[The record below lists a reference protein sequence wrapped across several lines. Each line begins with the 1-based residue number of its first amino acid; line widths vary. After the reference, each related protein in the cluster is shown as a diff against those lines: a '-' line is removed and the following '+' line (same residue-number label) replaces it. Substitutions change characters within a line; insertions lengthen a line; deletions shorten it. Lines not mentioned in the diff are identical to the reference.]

1 MFTSNR
7 YFISGIVLIIAQQL
21 ALAISTY
28 YIAMAGAALSLQDYP
43 LLKTRIILFFSFA
56 LLGYVISSAVE
67 FISARL
73 KVDLWEKYI
82 FSVYEHLRHNQALSS
97 EANRKNVQGWLGS
110 EVPTTLDG
118 TVNLYFG
125 MTSVYSNI
133 IATIYVFYWVL
144 GIDIAV
150 VMATSILLSYFL
162 VKAMK
167 SRINLCATQIQQK
180 RLEVVKRASSLWDYY
195 LNANS
200 SMIEQRETSSR
211 SLIADFLATSL
222 YYVRLEQLAAC
233 LPICMAVALI
243 LVYLQ
248 GLPLNQAVPWGMIVA
263 TLPRSLQVF
272 GNVHSMSLYNSKYL
286 YFRQRISNLL
296 DFTSTLESLNL
307 DQQVARAQLS
317 IRNTQD
323 GQAIAIDQLFDDIRS
338 ASRRTGRLLISG
350 KNGAGKSSLL
360 KLLKSE
366 FTESILLPNHT
377 GFHEAEGPFSTGESQ
392 VKQLLHVLEQK
403 APLILLDEW
412 DANLDMQNKI
422 LVGHILSQK
431 AAETLIIEV
440 RHLQE
445 AV

>member
-323 GQAIAIDQLFDDIRS
+323 GQVIAIDQLFDDIRS

-422 LVGHILSQK
+422 LVGHILNQK

>member
-317 IRNTQD
+317 IRNIQD

-377 GFHEAEGPFSTGESQ
+377 GFHEAEGPLSTGESQ

-422 LVGHILSQK
+422 LVGHILNQK

-445 AV
+445 AI

>member
-323 GQAIAIDQLFDDIRS
+323 GQVIAIDQLFDDIRS

>member
-323 GQAIAIDQLFDDIRS
+323 GQVIAIDQLFDDIRS
-338 ASRRTGRLLISG
+338 ASRLTGRLLISG

-422 LVGHILSQK
+422 LVGHLLNQK

-445 AV
+445 AI

>member
-43 LLKTRIILFFSFA
+43 LLKMRIILFFSFA

-125 MTSVYSNI
+125 MISVYSNI

-323 GQAIAIDQLFDDIRS
+323 GQVIAIDQLFDDIRS
-338 ASRRTGRLLISG
+338 ASRLTGRLLISG

-377 GFHEAEGPFSTGESQ
+377 GFHEAEGPLSTGESQ

-422 LVGHILSQK
+422 LVGHILNQK

-445 AV
+445 AI

>member
-323 GQAIAIDQLFDDIRS
+323 GQVIAIDQLFDDIRS
-338 ASRRTGRLLISG
+338 ASRLTGRLLISG

-377 GFHEAEGPFSTGESQ
+377 GFHEAEGPLSTGESQ

-422 LVGHILSQK
+422 LVGHILNQK

-445 AV
+445 AI

>member
-162 VKAMK
+162 MKAMK

-323 GQAIAIDQLFDDIRS
+323 GQVIAIDQLFDDIRS
-338 ASRRTGRLLISG
+338 ASRLTGRLLISG

-377 GFHEAEGPFSTGESQ
+377 GFHEAEGPLSTGESQ

-412 DANLDMQNKI
+412 DANLDIQNKI
-422 LVGHILSQK
+422 LVGHILNQK

-445 AV
+445 AI